1 MRWLL
6 LGIETASLVLVVLLL
21 FLGYGLNRR
30 VVRMEKVG
38 KVFFDDVPATL
49 SKLNKA
55 LRNLGKN

>member
-21 FLGYGLNRR
+21 LLGYGLNRR

-38 KVFFDDVPATL
+38 KMLFDDVPLTL
-49 SKLNKA
+49 SKLNEA
-55 LRNLGKN
+55 LRNLGKR